1 MRLFIMSE
9 CSENEWDNV
18 LPLLPNSH
26 FLQTSDWAKIKSE
39 LGWCAFYKIWKSK
52 SGSIVAGAMILEKS
66 VGINKLPLKLSIQ
79 YIPRGPLLDWK
90 NTQLVQVV
98 LEDITNYSREKK
110 VIFTKIDPEV
120 LCESGFESENFIQLS
135 AGGSIIKDVLLQR
148 NWNYSTSQIQF
159 ENTVWIDLTQSEEQ
173 ILSKMKQKTRYNIR
187 LSEKKGVKIRV
198 ATKNEYE
205 KVYQLYAETSI
216 RDNFVIR
223 SQDYYLHLWKT
234 FSEKNICEVLIAE
247 YEGSIIAGLILYY
260 FGDKAYYV
268 YGMSANVH
276 RNLMATYLLQWKA
289 IVNAKQRGKKIYDL
303 WGAPTNLKESDPMWG
318 VYKFKLGLG
327 GELIKTVGAW
337 DFSSRKIL
345 NYLYEIILPNLLKV
359 LRFFG
364 RKKTQVSIE

>member
-1 MRLFIMSE
+1 MKLFNMSE
-9 CSENEWDNV
+9 CSEKEWGDV
-18 LPLLPNSH
+18 LPLLPNPH

-39 LGWCAFYKIWKSK
+39 LGWCPTYLIWKSN
-52 SGSIVAGAMILEKS
+52 SGSVTAGAMVLEKS
-66 VGINKLPLKLSIQ
+66 IGINMIPTKISIQ

-90 NTQLVQVV
+90 NSQLVDVV
-98 LEDITNYSREKK
+98 LEDIAKYSRTKK
-110 VIFTKIDPEV
+110 VVFTKIDPEV
-120 LCESGFESENFIQLS
+120 LYGCGFESGNFNQI
-135 AGGSIIKDVLLQR
+135 ANEGSIVRDILNKR

-159 ENTVWIDLTQSEEQ
+159 ENTVWIDLAQSEEQ

-198 ATKNEYE
+198 ANPHEFE

-223 SQDYYLHLWKT
+223 SQEYYLRLWKY

-247 YEGSIIAGLILYY
+247 YEDSIIAGLILYH
-260 FGDKAYYV
+260 FGNKAYYV

-276 RNLMATYLLQWKA
+276 RNLMPTYLLQWEA
-289 IVNAKQRGKKIYDL
+289 IKRAKQSGKKIYDL
-303 WGAPTNLKESDPMWG
+303 WGAPKNLEESDPMWG

-327 GELIKTVGAW
+327 GELVQSIGAW
-337 DFSSRKIL
+337 DYSSRKIL
-345 NYLYEIILPNLLKV
+345 NYLYEIILPIILKFF
-359 LRFFG
+359 RFFG